1 MYYLRQDAKQM
12 TKTKENSVDKTRI
25 VEQISDLSRL
35 LGRIPSDGTIA
46 VNEPM
51 THNSMKL

>member
-1 MYYLRQDAKQM
+1 M
-12 TKTKENSVDKTRI
+12 TKTKENSVDRTRI

-35 LGRIPSDGTIA
+35 LGRIPGDGTIA